1 MQISQEQIASKVRVG
16 SHQGDPV
23 FRIVTLGGLNL
34 IVKKHSKSGKLEV
47 AAAAPHRAI
56 AAFIAEKHL
65 KGVNWS
71 ELSKSDALDP
81 VTLRAA
87 LPQWEEITAMFR
99 KADF

>member
-1 MQISQEQIASKVRVG
+1 MNIDQAQIASKTKVG
-16 SHQGDPV
+16 MHEGDPV
-23 FRIVTLGGLNL
+23 FRIVTLGGLNM
-34 IVKKHSKSGKLEV
+34 IVKKHKSGKLEV

-71 ELSKSDALDP
+71 ELSKSDSLDP
-81 VTLRAA
+81 VTIQAA
-87 LPQWEEITAMFR
+87 LPQWMEITNMFR